1 MENLNNKIDLT
12 NEKCELTEMNE
23 FLKTKVDSLT
33 HEDIQFLQKFYLY
46 FKKQGNVQEKIYPI
60 YSGRY

>member
-1 MENLNNKIDLT
+1 
-12 NEKCELTEMNE
+12 MNE

-33 HEDIQFLQKFYLY
+33 HEDLQFLQNFYLY
-46 FKKQGNVQEKIYPI
+46 FKKQENMQEKFYPI